1 MGHNVA
7 IAHKERERAAL
18 LRLAADIVEAGE
30 RRCRPLSRG
39 EDAMVVEL
47 VKRAQELGHEIN
59 HLQRDQRRVIPSR
72 HPEAE
77 DT

>member
-7 IAHKERERAAL
+7 IAHRERERAAL
-18 LRLAADIVEAGE
+18 LRLAADIVEAGK
-30 RRCRPLSRG
+30 RRNRPLSHG

-47 VKRAQELGHEIN
+47 VKRAQALEHEVN
-59 HLQRDQRRVIPSR
+59 RLQRDQRRVIPSK

>member
-1 MGHNVA
+1 
-7 IAHKERERAAL
+7 
-18 LRLAADIVEAGE
+18 
-30 RRCRPLSRG
+30 
-39 EDAMVVEL
+39 L